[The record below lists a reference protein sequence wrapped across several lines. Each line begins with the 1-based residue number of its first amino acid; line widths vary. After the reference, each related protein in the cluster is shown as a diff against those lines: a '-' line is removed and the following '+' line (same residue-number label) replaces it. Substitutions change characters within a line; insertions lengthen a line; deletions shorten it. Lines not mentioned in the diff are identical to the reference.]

1 VDHSGALSAKT
12 FNNVYELAN
21 VQLDLQAYDLRE
33 DDVESFTAAENV
45 EGEGEAPQARITSLP
60 SKSLDGIWG
69 VCVVAEYV
77 AR

>member
-1 VDHSGALSAKT
+1 MDHSGSLSAKT
-12 FNNVYELAN
+12 FNSVYELAN
-21 VQLDLQAYDLRE
+21 VQLDIQAYDLRE
-33 DDVESFTAAENV
+33 DDLESFTAAEDV
-45 EGEGEAPQARITSLP
+45 DAEEEVPQARITALP